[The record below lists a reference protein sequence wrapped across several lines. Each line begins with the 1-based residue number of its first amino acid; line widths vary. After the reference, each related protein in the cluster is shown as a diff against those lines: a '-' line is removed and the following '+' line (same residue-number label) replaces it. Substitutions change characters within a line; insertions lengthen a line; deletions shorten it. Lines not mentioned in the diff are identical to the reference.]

1 MPSCGG
7 QSQWLQLQSCPDLH
21 LREHRGRGADDES
34 EGEQRGMW
42 KGWKGET
49 LRERVVIKLHSQK
62 ARDISRDVEL
72 RRENLPE

>member
-1 MPSCGG
+1 
-7 QSQWLQLQSCPDLH
+7 
-21 LREHRGRGADDES
+21 
-34 EGEQRGMW
+34 MW